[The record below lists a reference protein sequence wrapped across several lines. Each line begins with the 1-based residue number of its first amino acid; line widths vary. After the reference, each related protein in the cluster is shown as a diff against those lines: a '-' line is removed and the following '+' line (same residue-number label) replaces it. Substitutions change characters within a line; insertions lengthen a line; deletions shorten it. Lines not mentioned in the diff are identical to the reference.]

1 MTMILELTAK
11 GATYTAECE
20 RCGTTNYAHE
30 WADWDPNER
39 RDAMQAGTLRC
50 DCCFYT
56 VDPATFAELKPHY
69 AARYTMPGHLDC
81 TEWEFG
87 TNRRQLIATLRS
99 MYG

>member
-1 MTMILELTAK
+1 MAMILELTAK

-30 WADWDPNER
+30 WADYDPNER
-39 RDAMQAGTLRC
+39 RDAMQAGTLPC
-50 DCCFYT
+50 DECGHFT
-56 VDPATFAELKPHY
+56 DPTTFTACGPHY
-69 AARYTMPGHLDC
+69 AGRYTMPGYLDC